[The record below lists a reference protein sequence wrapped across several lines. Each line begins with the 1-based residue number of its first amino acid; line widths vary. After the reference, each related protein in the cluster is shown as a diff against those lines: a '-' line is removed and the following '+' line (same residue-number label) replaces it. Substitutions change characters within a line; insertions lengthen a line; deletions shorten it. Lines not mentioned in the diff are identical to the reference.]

1 MKKKDQKDQIRLY
14 NYFIIIFICIDFIID
29 YQKLSHI

>member
-14 NYFIIIFICIDFIID
+14 NHFIIIFICIDSIID
-29 YQKLSHI
+29 YQILSHI